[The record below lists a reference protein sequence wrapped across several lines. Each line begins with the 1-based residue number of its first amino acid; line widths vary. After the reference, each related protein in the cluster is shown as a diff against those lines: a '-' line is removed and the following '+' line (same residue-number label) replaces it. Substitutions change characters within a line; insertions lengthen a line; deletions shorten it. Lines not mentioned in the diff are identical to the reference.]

1 MKEKIQIVSD
11 DRGSFLHLKLKGELS
26 ERTAVYFKQK
36 VLAEISEHG
45 HKNILIDCTDCD
57 YINSVGI
64 GSLSAVAK
72 KLSDI
77 GGSLGILK
85 PNEQIR
91 DVLNVS
97 SEAIVREYRSVEEAA
112 DDFGAVE

>member
-1 MKEKIQIVSD
+1 MKDKIKIISD
-11 DRGSFLHLKLKGELS
+11 DRGSFLLLKLQGELS

-36 VLAEISEHG
+36 VLAEIGEQG

-64 GSLSAVAK
+64 GSLSAIAK
-72 KLSDI
+72 KLADI
-77 GGSLGILK
+77 GGTLGILK

-91 DVLNVS
+91 DVLNVA

-112 DDFGAVE
+112 GEFGAVE

>member
-1 MKEKIQIVSD
+1 MKQKIQILSD
-11 DRGSFLHLKLKGELS
+11 DKGSFLLLRIKGELS

-36 VLAEISEHG
+36 VTSEIEEKG
-45 HKNILIDCTDCD
+45 HKNIVIDCSDCD

-77 GGSLGILK
+77 GGTLGILK
-85 PNEQIR
+85 PNPQIR
-91 DVLNVS
+91 DVLNVA
-97 SEAIVREYRSVEEAA
+97 SEAIVREYPSVEAAAEDFNEA
-112 DDFGAVE
+112 V